1 MSDNFTFERVGDNK
15 FKWQVTYLTEQDL
28 TVSYQTSEDLSGL
41 LWVDKKTKEF
51 VAVWFIEDNCNFIA
65 YCKKGDD
72 HYSHKELRFLFHDP
86 FQRVSDIVLHGFFL
100 YVAMTHVL
108 VVQNNL
114 YETNIENRKSFSIFK
129 KDPKANPKE
138 HYNLVEI
145 DSLGDEEA
153 MLLDLGVTVPGIEP
167 NSIYFTRHDRVFL
180 RKHLK
185 LDICV
190 FNLETK
196 TLKSFGSLSN
206 LKLKDA
212 RWFLPCI

>member
-1 MSDNFTFERVGDNK
+1 MIIT
-15 FKWQVTYLTEQDL
+15 VTKNYD
-28 TVSYQTSEDLSGL
+28 S
-41 LWVDKKTKEF
+41 
-51 VAVWFIEDNCNFIA
+51 
-65 YCKKGDD
+65 
-72 HYSHKELRFLFHDP
+72 
-86 FQRVSDIVLHGFFL
+86 FQRVSEIVLHGFFL
-100 YVAMTHVL
+100 YVAMTPMYYIQILDLSNQKGFNYVPRNYSFKMFPEWGSPKICSIVVTTSGDVL

-114 YETNIENRKSFSIFK
+114 YETNIENRKSIFK

-212 RWFLPCI
+212 R